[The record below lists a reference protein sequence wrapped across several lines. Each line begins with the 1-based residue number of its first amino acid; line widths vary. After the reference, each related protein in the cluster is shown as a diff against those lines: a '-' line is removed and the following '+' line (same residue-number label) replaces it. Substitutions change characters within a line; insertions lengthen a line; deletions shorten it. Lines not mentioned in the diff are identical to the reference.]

1 MSWHVKDNIVT
12 RISWW
17 QTVPDVTD
25 LTVIQIRQT
34 PIRRAR
40 VLPMSFIQDYFEIVF
55 FAIATAI
62 AVAAIAAI
70 YYV

>member
-1 MSWHVKDNIVT
+1 M
-12 RISWW
+12 
-17 QTVPDVTD
+17 TVPDVT
-25 LTVIQIRQT
+25 VFQIRHT
-34 PIRRAR
+34 PIRKPR